1 MAQLIEV
8 DKDKCNLSFTCIR
21 ACPAKAIKIADNYA
35 NIITDKCIG
44 CGNCVTVCAQNAI
57 SFRNEVDRVN
67 DLLKGTERVAAICDP
82 AISGEFSDI
91 SDYRKFVAMIR
102 ELGFDLVGEV
112 AFGVDLVST
121 KYKDLLE
128 DFQGKYYLT
137 THCPS
142 VRSFVEK
149 YRPNLVDNLAP
160 IVPPFV
166 AMAKVMHK
174 KYGDDVKVVYIT
186 SCVSAKDGARSFH
199 KTDGKVDAVITF
211 LELRSMFAEARI
223 EESSVEFSDF
233 DPPVGR
239 KGGLY
244 PINHGLWQA
253 VDMRHDLLNSSII
266 SVDGRNNFL
275 QSLKEFSEDSTLNQ
289 NIDLYYCEGCAMG
302 PGMTPGG
309 KKFMRQSD
317 IIQFVEKR
325 LKEIDCDQWK
335 KDMEEFK
342 DLDLSRTFKAIDR
355 RLPQP
360 SEEEINRVLHDMGK
374 SKIEDQLGCGACG
387 YPSCKEFAVAYC
399 QGLTN
404 FEMCYSYSIKTLH
417 TYINKVH
424 AANENL
430 KNTKEAL
437 KDSEEKAR
445 KEEVAARQAAE
456 TITAMLNKIRAGIV
470 MVDANLNIIE
480 ANLSFVNMM
489 GEDAQQLNEVIPGLK
504 GADINT
510 LLPFGKMFSTVLQT
524 GQEIVNRDT
533 TVGEN
538 ILNVSVFTI
547 KKHQIAGGI
556 IRDLTAPEVRREEI
570 INRARSVIRD
580 NLQTVQQIAFL
591 LGESASKT
599 EKVLNSIIE
608 AQKVGESHE
617 RGV

>member
-8 DKDKCNLSFTCIR
+8 DKNKCNLSFTCIR
-21 ACPAKAIKIADNYA
+21 ACPAKAIKIADSQA
-35 NIITDKCIG
+35 IILGNKCIG
-44 CGNCVTVCAQNAI
+44 CGNCVVVCAQNAI
-57 SFRNEVDRVN
+57 SFRNEIEKVN
-67 DLLKGTERVAAICDP
+67 YLLSAEGKVAAICDP

-102 ELGFDLVGEV
+102 ELGFDLVAEV
-112 AFGVDLVST
+112 AFGVDLVAQ
-121 KYKDLLE
+121 KYKELLG
-128 DFQGKYYLT
+128 DFHGKYYLT
-137 THCPS
+137 THCPP

-160 IVPPFV
+160 IVPPFA
-166 AMAKVMHK
+166 AMAKVMRR
-174 KYGDDVKVVYIT
+174 KYGEGIKVVYIT
-186 SCVSAKDGARSFH
+186 SCVSAKDDARSFAQ
-199 KTDGKVDAVITF
+199 TEGKLDAVITF
-211 LELRSMFAEARI
+211 KELREMFDIAAI
-223 EESSVEFSDF
+223 NESSVEFSDF

-244 PINHGLWQA
+244 PVNHGLWQA
-253 VDMRHDLLNSSII
+253 VDMQHDLLNSSMI
-266 SVDGRNNFL
+266 SVEGRNNFIQAL
-275 QSLKEFSEDSTLNQ
+275 REFSEDNALKQ
-289 NIDLYYCEGCAMG
+289 NIDLYYCEGCSMG
-302 PGMTPGG
+302 PGMTQGDN
-309 KKFMRQSD
+309 KFTRQCN
-317 IIQFVEKR
+317 IIKYVEKR
-325 LKEIDCDQWK
+325 LHVIDCDHWK
-335 KDMEEFK
+335 KDMAEFK
-342 DLDLSRTFKAIDR
+342 DMDLSRNFKVTDR
-355 RLPQP
+355 RLPKP
-360 SEEEINRVLHDMGK
+360 SKEEVDRVLHDMGK
-374 SKIEDQLGCGACG
+374 SRIEDQLGCGACG
-387 YPSCKEFAVAYC
+387 YPSCREFAVAYC

-437 KDSEEKAR
+437 KESEEKAR

-480 ANLSFVNMM
+480 ANLSFVKMM
-489 GEDAQQLNEVIPGLK
+489 GEDAKQLNEIIPGLK

-510 LLPFGKMFSTVLQT
+510 LLPFGKLFSTVLQT

-533 TVGEN
+533 TVEDV

-547 KKHQIAGGI
+547 KKHQIVGGI
-556 IRDLTAPEVRREEI
+556 IRDLTAPEVRREEV

-608 AQKVGESHE
+608 AQKVGESH
-617 RGV
+617 GS

>member
-1 MAQLIEV
+1 MSQLIEV
-8 DKDKCNLSFTCIR
+8 DKDRCNLSFTCIR
-21 ACPAKAIKIADNYA
+21 ACPAKAIKIADSSA
-35 NIITDKCIG
+35 NIIASKCIG
-44 CGNCVTVCAQNAI
+44 CGNCVVVCAQDAI
-57 SFRNEVDRVN
+57 SFRHEIDVVN
-67 DLLKGTERVAAICDP
+67 DLISSDSKVAAICDP
-82 AISGEFSDI
+82 AISGEFNDI

-112 AFGVDLVST
+112 AFGVDLVAQ
-121 KYKDLLE
+121 KYRELLE
-128 DFQGKYYLT
+128 DFHGKYYLT
-137 THCPS
+137 THCPP

-149 YRPNLVDNLAP
+149 YRPNLVENLAP

-166 AMAKVMHK
+166 AMAKVMRK
-174 KYGDDVKVVYIT
+174 KYGEDIKVIYIT
-186 SCVSAKDGARSFH
+186 SCVSAKDDARSFS
-199 KTDGKVDAVITF
+199 KTDGKLNGVITF
-211 LELRSMFAEARI
+211 QELRQMFDIAAINEY
-223 EESSVEFSDF
+223 SVEFSDF

-253 VDMRHDLLNSSII
+253 VDMQQDLLNSSII
-266 SVDGRNNFL
+266 SADGRNNFL
-275 QSLKEFSEDSTLNQ
+275 QSLREFSVESTLNQ
-289 NIDLYYCEGCAMG
+289 NIDLYYCEGCGMG
-302 PGMTPGG
+302 PGMSPGD
-309 KKFMRQSD
+309 KKYTRQSN
-317 IIQFVEKR
+317 IIQYVEKR
-325 LKEIDCDQWK
+325 LKVIDESNWK
-335 KDMEEFK
+335 NDMAAYK
-342 DLDLSRTFKAIDR
+342 DLDLSRSFKVTDK

-360 SEEEINRVLHDMGK
+360 SEEEVDRVLHDMGK
-374 SKIEDQLGCGACG
+374 SKVEDQLGCGACG

-437 KDSEEKAR
+437 KESEEKAR
-445 KEEVAARQAAE
+445 KEEVAAREAAE

-470 MVDANLNIIE
+470 MVDADLNIIE
-480 ANLSFVNMM
+480 ANLSFVKMM
-489 GEDAQQLNEVIPGLK
+489 GEDAKMLNDVIPGLK

-510 LLPFGKMFSTVLQT
+510 LLPFGKLFNTVLQT
-524 GQEIVNRDT
+524 GQEIINRDT
-533 TVGEN
+533 TVEDV

-547 KKHQIAGGI
+547 KKHQIVGGI

-608 AQKVGESHE
+608 AQKVGESH
-617 RGV
+617 GS

>member
-1 MAQLIEV
+1 MAQLIDV

-21 ACPAKAIKIADNYA
+21 ACPAKAIKIADNFA
-35 NIITDKCIG
+35 NIITNKCIG

-57 SFRNEVDRVN
+57 SFRNEVDTVN
-67 DLLKGTERVAAICDP
+67 HLFETENKVAAICDP
-82 AISGEFSDI
+82 AISGEFNDI
-91 SDYRKFVAMIR
+91 SDYRKFVGMIR
-102 ELGFDLVGEV
+102 ELGFHLVSEV
-112 AFGVDLVST
+112 AFGVDLVAE
-121 KYKDLLE
+121 KYKELLQ
-128 DFQGKYYLT
+128 DFHGKYYLT
-137 THCPS
+137 THCPP

-149 YRPNLVDNLAP
+149 YRPNLVENLAP
-160 IVPPFV
+160 IIPPFI
-166 AMAKVMHK
+166 AMAKVMRK
-174 KYGDDVKVVYIT
+174 RYGDDTHVVYIT
-186 SCVSAKDGARSFH
+186 SCVSAKDEAKVFTNTS
-199 KTDGKVDAVITF
+199 GKLDAVITF
-211 LELRSMFAEARI
+211 QELRAMFDIAAI
-223 EESSVEFSDF
+223 NESSVEFSDF

-253 VDMRHDLLNSSII
+253 VDMQQDLLNSSII
-266 SVDGRNNFL
+266 SVDGRSNFL
-275 QSLKEFSEDSTLNQ
+275 QSLREFSLDSRLKQ
-289 NIDLYYCEGCAMG
+289 HLDLYYCEGCAMG
-302 PGMTPGG
+302 PGMSPGD
-309 KKFMRQSD
+309 KKFLRQSN
-317 IIQFVEKR
+317 IINYVEKR
-325 LKEIDCDQWK
+325 LKVINCDQWK
-335 KDMEEFK
+335 KDMAEFK
-342 DLDLSRTFKAIDR
+342 DIDMSRSFKVTDR

-360 SEEEINRVLHDMGK
+360 SEDEVERVLHDMGK

-417 TYINKVH
+417 SYINKVH

-437 KDSEEKAR
+437 KESEEKAR
-445 KEEVAARQAAE
+445 TEELSAREAAE

-470 MVDANLNIIE
+470 MVDTNLNIIE

-489 GEDAQQLNEVIPGLK
+489 GEDAKQLNEVIPGLK

-510 LLPFGKMFSTVLQT
+510 LLPFGKLFNTVLQT
-524 GQEIVNRDT
+524 GQEIINRDT
-533 TVGEN
+533 TVEDV

-547 KKHQIAGGI
+547 KKHQIVGGI

-608 AQKVGESHE
+608 AQKVGENHGS
-617 RGV
+617 

>member
-1 MAQLIEV
+1 MSQLIEV
-8 DKDKCNLSFTCIR
+8 DKEKCNLSFTCIR
-21 ACPAKAIKIADNYA
+21 ACPAKAIKIADNSA
-35 NIITDKCIG
+35 NIIVNKCIG

-57 SFRNEVDRVN
+57 SFRNEIDKVN
-67 DLLKGTERVAAICDP
+67 HLFNNGAKVAAICDP
-82 AISGEFSDI
+82 AISGEFNDI
-91 SDYRKFVAMIR
+91 SDYRKFVGMIR
-102 ELGFDLVGEV
+102 ELGFQLVGEV
-112 AFGVDLVST
+112 AFGVDLVAQQ
-121 KYKDLLE
+121 YKKLLQ
-128 DFQGKYYLT
+128 DFHGKYYLT
-137 THCPS
+137 THCPP

-149 YRPNLVDNLAP
+149 YRPNLVENLAP
-160 IVPPFV
+160 VVPPFI
-166 AMAKVMHK
+166 AMSKVMRK
-174 KYGDDVKVVYIT
+174 RYGHDIHVVYVT
-186 SCVSAKDGARSFH
+186 ACVSAKDDAKAFA
-199 KTDGKVDAVITF
+199 KTDGKLDAVITF
-211 LELRSMFAEARI
+211 QELRAMFKSSGISEA
-223 EESSVEFSDF
+223 SVEFSDF

-253 VDMRHDLLNSSII
+253 VDMQQDLLNSSLI
-266 SVDGRNNFL
+266 SADGRNNFL
-275 QSLKEFSEDSTLNQ
+275 QSLREFSEDNSLNQ
-289 NIDLYYCEGCAMG
+289 NLDLYYCEGCSMG
-302 PGMTPGG
+302 PGMSPVG
-309 KKFMRQSD
+309 KKFMRQAN
-317 IIQFVEKR
+317 IIGYVEKR
-325 LKEIDCDQWK
+325 LKVIDCDQWE
-335 KDMEEFK
+335 KDIAEFK
-342 DLDLSRTFKAIDR
+342 DVDLSRNFKVTDR

-360 SEEEINRVLHDMGK
+360 SENEIQRVLHDMGK
-374 SKIEDQLGCGACG
+374 SNIEEQLNCGACG

-437 KDSEEKAR
+437 KESEEKAR
-445 KEEVAARQAAE
+445 KEEVAARQAAD

-470 MVDANLNIIE
+470 MVDTNLNIIE
-480 ANLSFVNMM
+480 ANSSFVNMM
-489 GEDAQQLNEVIPGLK
+489 GEDARQLNEVIPGLR

-510 LLPFGKMFSTVLQT
+510 LLPFGKLFNTVLQT
-524 GQEIVNRDT
+524 GQEIINRDT
-533 TVGEN
+533 TVEEA

-547 KKHQIAGGI
+547 KKHQIVGGI

-608 AQKVGESHE
+608 AQKVGESNE
-617 RGV
+617 S

>member
-1 MAQLIEV
+1 MARLIEV
-8 DKDKCNLSFTCIR
+8 DKEKCNLSFTCIR
-21 ACPAKAIKIADNYA
+21 ACPAKAIKIADKYA
-35 NIITDKCIG
+35 NIIANKCIG

-57 SFRNEVDRVN
+57 SFRNETDNVN
-67 DLLKGTERVAAICDP
+67 HLLTSENKVAAICDP

-102 ELGFDLVGEV
+102 EIGFDMVSEV
-112 AFGVDLVST
+112 AFGVDLVARR
-121 KYKDLLE
+121 YKELLE

-149 YRPNLVDNLAP
+149 YRPNLVENLAP

-166 AMAKVMHK
+166 AMAKVMRK
-174 KYGDDVKVVYIT
+174 KYGGDLKIVYI
-186 SCVSAKDGARSFH
+186 SACVSAKDDAKYFT
-199 KTDGKVDAVITF
+199 KTDGKIDAVITF
-211 LELRSMFAEARI
+211 QELRNMFDLLAINEA
-223 EESSVEFSDF
+223 SVEYSDF
-233 DPPVGR
+233 DPPLGR

-253 VDMRHDLLNSSII
+253 VDMQHDLLNSSII

-275 QSLKEFSEDSTLNQ
+275 QSLREFSEDSSLNQ

-302 PGMTPGG
+302 PGMSPGD
-309 KKFMRQSD
+309 KKFTRQSN
-317 IIQFVEKR
+317 IISYVEKR
-325 LKEIDCDQWK
+325 LKVIDCDQWE
-335 KDMEEFK
+335 KDIEK
-342 DLDLSRTFKAIDR
+342 YKNIDLSRSFKITDR

-360 SEEEINRVLHDMGK
+360 SEDEIQRVLHDMGK
-374 SKIEDQLGCGACG
+374 SNIEDQLGCGACG
-387 YPSCKEFAVAYC
+387 YPSCREFAVAYC

-437 KDSEEKAR
+437 KESEEKAR
-445 KEEVAARQAAE
+445 KEELSARGAAE

-470 MVDANLNIIE
+470 MVDNNLNIIE
-480 ANLSFVNMM
+480 ANHSFVNMM
-489 GEDAQQLNEVIPGLK
+489 GEDAKQLNEVIPGLK

-510 LLPFGKMFSTVLQT
+510 LLPFGKLFSTVLQT
-524 GQEIVNRDT
+524 GQEIINRDT
-533 TVGEN
+533 TVEDV

-547 KKHQIAGGI
+547 KKHEIVGGI

-580 NLQTVQQIAFL
+580 NLETVQQIAFL

-608 AQKVGESHE
+608 AQKVGESH
-617 RGV
+617 GS